1 MERQRLRDGRTG
13 MGTKSL
19 CFVLLALAGCAV
31 TPKPESN
38 APVSG
43 ITPDTAREG
52 GQVGER
58 VRWGGVIVEVTP
70 RQNETCF
77 EISSRPLDDSG
88 RPLSTDRNFG
98 RFIACSKEFYDPAVY
113 VSKRE
118 VSVVGIL
125 TGSVDGK
132 VGERDYRFPKV
143 QADDIY
149 LWPKFARAPYR
160 YYRPYRDPFWDPF
173 YPYGLGYHPSYRSC
187 CW

>member
-1 MERQRLRDGRTG
+1 MERPVAKRGRTE
-13 MGTKSL
+13 MAAKSL
-19 CFVLLALAGCAV
+19 LVVLLTLAGCAV
-31 TPKPESN
+31 APKPESK

-43 ITPDTAREG
+43 ITPDAAREG
-52 GQVGER
+52 GQIGER

-88 RPLSTDRNFG
+88 RPLDTDENFG

-113 VSKRE
+113 VPKRE
-118 VSVVGIL
+118 VSVVGAL
-125 TGSVDGK
+125 TGPVDGK

-143 QADDIY
+143 QVDDIY

-173 YPYGLGYHPSYRSC
+173 YPYGLGYRPFNRSC
-187 CW
+187 C